1 MRNIFSSA
9 ALALAVAFTGL
20 PVTGMTGMS
29 GAASAQNLELELGQD
44 GPRLRLRDDC
54 DSDRE
59 DCRDRRDRGWE
70 RRQCTPER
78 ALDKAERMGLRRARI
93 VDVGRRTI
101 EVRGRNWDGD
111 RVSVRFGRW
120 DRRCPV
126 FDRD

>member
-20 PVTGMTGMS
+20 SVTGMTGMS

-54 DSDRE
+54 DPDRE

>member
-1 MRNIFSSA
+1 MRKILTST

-20 PVTGMTGMS
+20 PIASIAGIS
-29 GAASAQNLELELGQD
+29 SAASAQDLQLELGQD
-44 GPRLRLRDDC
+44 GPRLRLRDC
-54 DSDRE
+54 DPDRE

-78 ALDKAERMGLRRARI
+78 ALNKAERMGLRRVRV
-93 VDVGRRTI
+93 VDIGRRTI
-101 EVRGRNWDGD
+101 VVRGRNFDGD
-111 RVSVRFGRW
+111 RVTVRFGRR